1 MSKIKPESK
10 KRDLPVFWSTFLLA
24 TIFIIWGIIDV
35 DSLSY
40 YVNNVFDFLVET
52 FGWLYLLYGSVV
64 LILVLIVGFSKYGK
78 IKLGKP
84 DEDPEFTTVSWIAM
98 LFSAGM
104 GIGLVFWGVAEPIS
118 HYANPP
124 FGQAETGE
132 TALLAMRYSFF
143 HWGLHP
149 WALYALFGML
159 IAYFSFRRGLPQLP
173 SSALYPLIGKEGVEG
188 PLGKGFD
195 IICAFI
201 TLVGIAT
208 SLGLGAQQINSGL
221 NYLTGIP
228 NTTGVAVMIIA
239 VITIAFIISAITG
252 LDRGIKY
259 LSNVNISLASVVL
272 VLMLIVGPTIFI
284 FDYFIQSLGGYFQHM
299 FEMSTFTSAFEGS
312 SWPAWWTMFYWA
324 WWTTWVPFVG
334 GFIARISRGRTIKE
348 FVIGVLLVPTVV
360 SLFWF
365 ATMGGSGIWL
375 EQFANGGIVEKVNI
389 DVSSAIFA
397 TMSNFP
403 LGGLMSVLVTILIS
417 TFFITSADSGTFVMG
432 MLTSGGILEPSL
444 RSKVTW
450 GVFEG
455 FIAIVLLLAGGLSA
469 VQNAAIAVSF
479 PFMIVVWFAIY
490 SFFKELKKDHN
501 VLVKDEFI
509 GALNENTDE
518 DVEMRA

>member
-1 MSKIKPESK
+1 MADTQQESK
-10 KRDLPVFWSTFLLA
+10 KIDRPVFWSTFIIA
-24 TIFIIWGIIDV
+24 GIFIIWGIFAS
-35 DSLSY
+35 DSLSNT
-40 YVNNVFDFLVET
+40 VNIIFNFLVGT
-52 FGWLYLLYGSVV
+52 FGWVYLLYGSVV
-64 LILVLIVGFSKYGK
+64 LVLTLIAGFSRFGQ

-84 DEDPEFTTVSWIAM
+84 DEEPEFSTASWIAM

-104 GIGLVFWGVAEPIS
+104 GIGLVFWGVAEPIM

-124 FGQAETGE
+124 FGQGE
-132 TALLAMRYSFF
+132 TTESALLAMRYSFF

-173 SSALYPLIGKEGVEG
+173 SSALYPLIGKDGVEG
-188 PLGKGFD
+188 PVGKSFD
-195 IICAFI
+195 IMCAFI

-228 NTTGVAVMIIA
+228 RSTAAAITII
-239 VITIAFIISAITG
+239 VLITIAFIISAITG
-252 LDRGIKY
+252 LDRGIKH
-259 LSNVNISLASVVL
+259 LSTINISIASVL
-272 VLMLIVGPTIFI
+272 LILMVIVGPTVFI
-284 FDYFIQSLGGYFQHM
+284 FDYFTQSLGGYFQHI
-299 FEMSTFTSAFEGS
+299 FEMSTFTSPLKGS
-312 SWPAWWTMFYWA
+312 SWPGWWTMFYWA

-348 FVIGVLLVPTVV
+348 FVIGVLLVPSVV

-375 EQFANGGIVEKVNI
+375 EQFGAGGIIEKVNS
-389 DVSSAIFA
+389 DVASAIFA
-397 TMSNFP
+397 TMANFP
-403 LGGLMSVLVTILIS
+403 LGGLMSILTTILIS

-432 MLTSGGILEPSL
+432 MLTSRGILEPSL
-444 RSKVTW
+444 KTKVTW

-469 VQNAAIAVSF
+469 VQTAAITVSF
-479 PFMIVVWFAIY
+479 PFMIVVWFAIFA
-490 SFFKELKKDHN
+490 FFKSLQKDHDA
-501 VLVKDEFI
+501 LVEEEFI
-509 GALNENTDE
+509 GPLGEGTESNITA
-518 DVEMRA
+518 